1 MPLGVGS
8 SAQSVVIIFNSG
20 TIGSKLDMREMFKL
34 ISEKLDHIQGTQHS
48 ILTSFTEQSLAQ
60 NREIEELRRLMRDTE
75 DQLKAQEL
83 SELRKALAHTE
94 VTPSAGGR
102 FSSEAIEAPTSAPCD
117 NTSSIQPAEK
127 PKRNGTIADSF
138 ERPMSPGKIISL
150 FEITLLLTFEAANP
164 ECQDCDI
171 PQPAA
176 DQDVEMR
183 MPDATDSDLENI
195 APAPPAP
202 LPRTES
208 PVLEAPV
215 FLSATESNKSKERP
229 VQKMRPTRGKLGR
242 GRGGS
247 RARVREGGDSS
258 PNSDGSSSEKAAEAP
273 KMVPT
278 RGGFGKARRAG
289 PLMGGRVQPQVKSPP
304 AVDAI
309 EEESGSESEAEDQV
323 PSSGF
328 VAVNQ
333 KTARTPAKK
342 AAPLLASIGPGMPSI
357 PSSTSGKKVPPP
369 SAKAIARDRKLPEN
383 LPDKPFWFTADA
395 IKAITGTRPGKTVAQ
410 VTKENVL
417 HYEYYIVFTPD
428 LHFNPPKA
436 IGDTCELIDL
446 HNAEGELLA
455 SRYPIF
461 KKMDKAHFAFYGE
474 YKVGGRRVVPLSAWQ
489 SSDPIVKKKWAERF
503 INTGW
508 GSKMLLDKGL
518 RTHNEIRNFTLKD
531 IMEFFNREEESRAL
545 RLSATSFEFV
555 DFDRKLYDK
564 MVVVA
569 ESLSNGGMPAPNAT
583 FSSLTTRVPKQSTI
597 VSAVDVED
605 NDDSPPITARKRR
618 KVGTESPVQVTA
630 PDRERR
636 FPERA
641 RRATQ
646 GAQYSILHL
655 SKAGEHESTPSSSN
669 QWRVENRKKHEP
681 TPVEPS
687 ADEEDDGDEDEVEIQ
702 EVDSD

>member
-1 MPLGVGS
+1 M
-8 SAQSVVIIFNSG
+8 
-20 TIGSKLDMREMFKL
+20 T
-34 ISEKLDHIQGTQHS
+34 
-48 ILTSFTEQSLAQ
+48 
-60 NREIEELRRLMRDTE
+60 
-75 DQLKAQEL
+75 
-83 SELRKALAHTE
+83 
-94 VTPSAGGR
+94 
-102 FSSEAIEAPTSAPCD
+102 
-117 NTSSIQPAEK
+117 
-127 PKRNGTIADSF
+127 
-138 ERPMSPGKIISL
+138 
-150 FEITLLLTFEAANP
+150 
-164 ECQDCDI
+164 
-171 PQPAA
+171 
-176 DQDVEMR
+176 
-183 MPDATDSDLENI
+183 MPDASDSDRENV

-229 VQKMRPTRGKLGR
+229 IQKMRPTRGRPGR
-242 GRGGS
+242 GRGGG
-247 RARVREGGDSS
+247 RASVREGRDLSS
-258 PNSDGSSSEKAAEAP
+258 NSDESSSEKAVEAP

-289 PLMGGRVQPQVKSPP
+289 PLMGGRVQPQAKSPP
-304 AVDAI
+304 AVDPI
-309 EEESGSESEAEDQV
+309 EEESGSESEAEEQV

-357 PSSTSGKKVPPP
+357 PTSTPGKKIPPP
-369 SAKAIARDRKLPEN
+369 SAKVLARDRKLPKN

-428 LHFNPPKA
+428 LHFSPPKA

-474 YKVGGRRVVPLSAWQ
+474 YKVGGRRVVPLSVWQ
-489 SSDPIVKKKWAERF
+489 NSDPVVKKKWAEKF

-518 RTHNEIRNFTLKD
+518 RTPGEIRNFTLKD
-531 IMEFFNREEESRAL
+531 IMEFFNRDDESRAL

-569 ESLSNGGMPAPNAT
+569 ESLSNGGIPASNVT
-583 FSSLTTRVPKQSTI
+583 LSSLTTRVPKQSTI
-597 VSAVDVED
+597 VNAVDVED
-605 NDDSPPITARKRR
+605 NDESPPVTARKRR
-618 KVGTESPVQVTA
+618 KVGTESPVQVGA

-646 GAQYSILHL
+646 GAQYSIVHL

-669 QWRVENRKKHEP
+669 QWRVESRKKHEP
-681 TPVEPS
+681 MPVETS
-687 ADEEDDGDEDEVEIQ
+687 ADEDGGDEDEVEIQ